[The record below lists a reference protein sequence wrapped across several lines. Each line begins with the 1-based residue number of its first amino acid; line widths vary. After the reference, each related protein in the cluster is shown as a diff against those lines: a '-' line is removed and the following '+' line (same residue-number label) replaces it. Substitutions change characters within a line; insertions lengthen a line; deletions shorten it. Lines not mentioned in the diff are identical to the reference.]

1 MSFFFR
7 ETTIHWD
14 VTVISL
20 ILFID
25 LLEITISRLHKVA
38 NDPFRT
44 IFYKKFHFIDPFN
57 FVD

>member
-1 MSFFFR
+1 MSFYFR

-14 VTVISL
+14 ITVISL

-38 NDPFRT
+38 NDHFRT
-44 IFYKKFHFIDPFN
+44 IFY
-57 FVD
+57 